1 LLWAQ
6 VCYTGIDFCL
16 GSIVKLR
23 RLIPFLDPS
32 VQEWATE
39 ARWLHWLTFFWLS
52 LGLVILFSAT
62 LHMGQGGAVDGLSHV
77 IRQILWV
84 MLGLVAFYLTV
95 NTPLQRTL
103 AVTRIAFFVVLA
115 LIFATRLPGV
125 GASVNGAS
133 RWLLIGPVPIQPS
146 ELMKPFLILQSAH
159 IFGRW
164 SRLPLRNRLSWL
176 GLFAATLFAILLQP
190 NLSTTALCGITL
202 WLVAL
207 AAGLSLRSLGLTAL
221 AGAGLAA
228 LSIFRNEYQMRRMLS
243 FMNPWADSLGD
254 GYQLS
259 QSLLA
264 VGSGGFTGAGFGAS
278 QQKLSY
284 LPFQHTDFIFSVFA
298 EEFGLLGALFL
309 LLLLFVYSLLAL
321 RVIAK
326 TLDPVHRLIG
336 TGAMVLLIGQALINI
351 GVAIGAL
358 PTTGLPFPF
367 LSYGGSS
374 MIASLAISGLLIR
387 VAREGQ
393 EAHVVPLQAEPVFGG
408 APHLRSLSSAS
419 AAEQDML
426 AQKRQHWAKQR
437 KTLRQKRRRR

>member
-1 LLWAQ
+1 M
-6 VCYTGIDFCL
+6 
-16 GSIVKLR
+16 KLR

-32 VQEWATE
+32 VQDWATE

-52 LGLVILFSAT
+52 VGLVVLFSAT
-62 LHMGQGGAVDGLSHV
+62 LHMDQGGAGEGLSYFM
-77 IRQILWV
+77 RQLLWV
-84 MLGLVAFYLTV
+84 VLGLVAFYLAV
-95 NTPLQRTL
+95 NTPLQRS
-103 AVTRIAFFVVLA
+103 IALTPIVFFILLA
-115 LIFATRLPGV
+115 LIFATRLPGI

-133 RWLLIGPVPIQPS
+133 RWILIGPVPLQPS

-164 SRLPLRNRLSWL
+164 SRLTLQERLSWL
-176 GLFAATLFAILLQP
+176 GLFAATLSAILVQP

-207 AAGLSLRSLGLTAL
+207 AAGISLRGLGLTAL
-221 AGAGLAA
+221 GGAALAT

-264 VGSGGFTGAGFGAS
+264 VGSGGVTGVGFGAS

-284 LPFQHTDFIFSVFA
+284 LPFQHTDFIFSIFA
-298 EEFGLLGALFL
+298 EEFGLLGGL
-309 LLLLFVYSLLAL
+309 LLLILLFSYSLLAL

-326 TLDPVHRLIG
+326 TVDPVHRLVG
-336 TGAMVLLIGQALINI
+336 AGAMVLLIGQALINI
-351 GVAIGAL
+351 GVSTGVL
-358 PTTGLPFPF
+358 PTTGLPFPL

-374 MIASLAISGLLIR
+374 MIASLAIAGLLIR
-387 VAREGQ
+387 VARESQ
-393 EAHVVPLQAEPVFGG
+393 EADILPLQSEPAVGT
-408 APHLRSLSSAS
+408 PHLRSLAS
-419 AAEQDML
+419 ATALTAEQDML
-426 AQKRQHWAKQR
+426 AQKRQRWAKQR
-437 KTLRQKRRRR
+437 KTRRRKRRE

>member
-1 LLWAQ
+1 M
-6 VCYTGIDFCL
+6 
-16 GSIVKLR
+16 KLR

-32 VQEWATE
+32 VQDWSGE

-62 LHMGQGGAVDGLSHV
+62 LHMDKGGAGEGLSYF
-77 IRQILWV
+77 IRQLVWV
-84 MLGLVAFYLTV
+84 SMGLVAFYFAV
-95 NTPLQRTL
+95 NTPLQRSL
-103 AVTRIAFFVVLA
+103 RVARIAFFILLV
-115 LIFATRLPGV
+115 LIFATRIPGV

-133 RWLLIGPVPIQPS
+133 RWILIGPVPLQPS
-146 ELMKPFLILQSAH
+146 ELMKPFLILQSAY

-164 SRLPLRNRLSWL
+164 SRLPMRDRLSWL
-176 GLFAATLFAILLQP
+176 GLFAATLFAILIQP

-207 AAGLSLRSLGLTAL
+207 AAGLSLQSLGLTAL
-221 AGAGLAA
+221 AGAGLAT

-243 FMNPWADSLGD
+243 FMDPWADSLGD

-264 VGSGGFTGAGFGAS
+264 VGSGGVTGAGFGAS
-278 QQKLSY
+278 QQKLAY
-284 LPFQHTDFIFSVFA
+284 LPFQHTDFIFSIFA
-298 EEFGLLGALFL
+298 EEFGLLGGLFL
-309 LLLLFVYSLLAL
+309 LLLLFAYSLLAL

-326 TLDPVHRLIG
+326 TMDPIHRLIG

-351 GVAIGAL
+351 GVAIGVL
-358 PTTGLPFPF
+358 PTTGLPFPL

-387 VAREGQ
+387 VARESQ
-393 EAHVVPLQAEPVFGG
+393 EADVVPLQTEPALGG
-408 APHLRSLSSAS
+408 APHLKSLSSA
-419 AAEQDML
+419 AALASEQDML
-426 AQKRQHWAKQR
+426 AQKRKAWAKQR
-437 KTLRQKRRRR
+437 KTRRRKRR